1 MLNNVLTRRIYIEV
15 DTFFKPDGTS
25 SCGNGKRKSEMRDLK
40 VNELSHVYG
49 AGGKGKGCYSS
60 CGNGSN
66 RHGSGSKKHGSGS
79 KKHGSGSKRHRN
91 GSKKGSR
98 CW

>member
-1 MLNNVLTRRIYIEV
+1 
-15 DTFFKPDGTS
+15 
-25 SCGNGKRKSEMRDLK
+25 MRDLK

-49 AGGKGKGCYSS
+49 AGGKGKGCHSGG
-60 CGNGSN
+60 GNGSN

-79 KKHGSGSKRHRN
+79 KKHGSGSKRHGS